1 MKQPSDFHMISMID
15 SLDKD
20 VDFREKAEFTEESLI
35 VVLLKYIARKLK
47 IMIIFILPWWG

>member
-47 IMIIFILPWWG
+47 IMIIFILP